1 MPVSPIPAGYPTL
14 TPGCTLH
21 GAAQAIER
29 YQLVF
34 GARVRTRL
42 DAPDGTVGH
51 AELAF
56 GDSVLMLGEASAQ
69 FPPHGARL
77 MLYVP
82 DVEAVFGRAVA
93 AGFEVKEPLQVQFWG
108 DRTGRLTDQHG
119 NEWMIATHVEDVSE
133 EELRRRMAKLYGG

>member
-1 MPVSPIPAGYPTL
+1 MPVSPVPAGFPTL
-14 TPGCTLH
+14 TPGCTLT
-21 GAAQAIER
+21 GAAKAIER
-29 YQLVF
+29 YQQVF
-34 GARVRTRL
+34 GATVRTRL

-82 DVEAVFGRAVA
+82 DVEAVFARAVA
-93 AGFEVKEPLQVQFWG
+93 AGFAVKEPLQVQFWG

-133 EELRRRMAKLYGG
+133 EELKRRMAKLYGG